1 MKKFLSYIL
10 ILVVLMEFL
19 SPITNIYAANET
31 PPQDPTGVCVLRAQL
46 DGTITRLSGETE
58 FHCHSM
64 ADDPANKADFVGWT
78 EGTSLDPNYQ
88 LLGKIKCPDNTPGCT
103 AGEDFATIDTTQD
116 KPLGGY
122 LDLMIKVFIG
132 ICAVLAVVMV
142 VIGGLEYMTSEL
154 ISSKEH
160 GKERIRN
167 AIVGLF
173 LAIGAWTLL
182 YQINPD
188 LLNTDLS
195 SLTSITVGVDLNA
208 DVPQTPVNGQYT
220 HNSSNYASGSAWA
233 PGALANL
240 STSGATVYNSQCT
253 TVGQTN
259 CTSTAGLDPSYLN
272 TIRQKCP
279 SCVLS
284 IQGGTEFWAHGGA
297 SGSTSHGPGSPTVD
311 LGLNTALTNYIKSG
325 THENTPSGNRWT
337 KDGISYLYE
346 PATNH
351 WHAGP

>member
-1 MKKFLSYIL
+1 MKNIKKFVFVL
-10 ILVVLMEFL
+10 IFL
-19 SPITNIYAANET
+19 SLLSPVIIFATGHFVGPCPAGTHNDGNGCA
-31 PPQDPTGVCVLRAQL
+31 PDSPTGSNYTL
-46 DGTITRLSGETE
+46 LSP
-58 FHCHSM
+58 F
-64 ADDPANKADFVGWT
+64 
-78 EGTSLDPNYQ
+78 
-88 LLGKIKCPDNTPGCT
+88 KCPENTPGCVG
-103 AGEDFATIDTTQD
+103 GEDFLTIDTTQD
-116 KPLGGY
+116 KPLGAY
-122 LDLMIKVFIG
+122 LNLMIKVFIG
-132 ICAVLAVVMV
+132 ICAVLAVIMV

-173 LAIGAWTLL
+173 LAISAWTLL

-188 LLNTDLS
+188 LLDTSLS
-195 SLTSITVGVDLNA
+195 SLVDITLQVDLNA

-220 HNSSNYASGSAWA
+220 HSSTNYPSGATWA

-240 STSGATVYNSQCT
+240 STSGATVYNSQCA

-279 SCVLS
+279 TCGLS

-297 SGSTSHGPGSPTVD
+297 SGSTSHGPGSPTID

-325 THENTPSGNRWT
+325 TKTSANRWT